1 MNKGEMFKELLDA
14 VISCKKDVVEATV
27 KKARGEGIE
36 PAEIIKNG
44 LSVGMKEV
52 GILFEKDI
60 LFLPHVMLAA
70 AAMQG
75 GVVLLDVDMPKE
87 AISEKLD
94 VIVNSTVGRDVYDIG
109 RSIVS
114 TMLQTSGSEVN
125 NVGRDV
131 PHQNFIDKK

>member
-1 MNKGEMFKELLDA
+1 MNKGEMFKELSDA

-52 GILFEKDI
+52 GILFEKDV

-87 AISEKLD
+87 AISKKLD
-94 VIVNSTVGRDVYDIG
+94 VIVNSTVERDVYDIG

-114 TMLQTSGSEVN
+114 TMLQASGSEVN
-125 NVGRDV
+125 DVGRTV
-131 PHQNFIDKK
+131 PHQNFIDIK